1 MWSKTTTIAPVAP
14 AYISINLKSGRKLI
28 VPADQFRGIEDRI
41 DECKVRLVVF
51 SYDGSKY
58 VDTFGID
65 RDEYD
70 RIAEQLGF
78 VRQEKKE

>member
-1 MWSKTTTIAPVAP
+1 MWSKSMTITPVAP

-28 VPADQFRGIEDRI
+28 VPADQFKGIEDRI

-51 SYDGSKY
+51 CNDGSTY
-58 VDTFGID
+58 VDTFEID
-65 RDEYD
+65 RDEYG

-78 VRQEKKE
+78 VIKED